1 MVKRPMYESARAQYP
16 RVLVWALARGAS
28 NNFDACAPFFPSRRD
43 TIDVLC
49 TWPSYE
55 RRAASPTRLA
65 LGYYTYKHT
74 CTFTIP
80 LFPCTLVVR
89 VLRSCSLHPGGAS
102 TMLTR
107 LDIKNSR
114 VGARPCRITNE
125 RPSATISCHVPPRP
139 CCCSLWCVRC
149 LHRDFFFCFVLRFP
163 LLL

>member
-1 MVKRPMYESARAQYP
+1 MVKRPMYESARAKYP
-16 RVLVWALARGAS
+16 GVVVWALARGAS
-28 NNFDACAPFFPSRRD
+28 NNSDACAPFFPSRRG

-74 CTFTIP
+74 CIVTIP

-107 LDIKNSR
+107 LDIGYGKPGLKPEGKAES
-114 VGARPCRITNE
+114 
-125 RPSATISCHVPPRP
+125 
-139 CCCSLWCVRC
+139 
-149 LHRDFFFCFVLRFP
+149 
-163 LLL
+163 

>member
-1 MVKRPMYESARAQYP
+1 MVKRPMYESARAKYP
-16 RVLVWALARGAS
+16 GVVVWALARGAS

-74 CTFTIP
+74 CTCTIP

-107 LDIKNSR
+107 L
-114 VGARPCRITNE
+114 
-125 RPSATISCHVPPRP
+125 
-139 CCCSLWCVRC
+139 LQ
-149 LHRDFFFCFVLRFP
+149 LHRISSDS
-163 LLL
+163 LLQAGKSNPPIHHSEGSIRY

>member
-1 MVKRPMYESARAQYP
+1 MYESARTQYP

-28 NNFDACAPFFPSRRD
+28 NNFDACAPFFPSTCRRD

-74 CTFTIP
+74 CIVTIP

-102 TMLTR
+102 TMLTHEIAAVAQDQYGYIPLCFR
-107 LDIKNSR
+107 KLFERAPILALLNSR
-114 VGARPCRITNE
+114 
-125 RPSATISCHVPPRP
+125 
-139 CCCSLWCVRC
+139 
-149 LHRDFFFCFVLRFP
+149 
-163 LLL
+163 

>member
-1 MVKRPMYESARAQYP
+1 MYQYFNWSRARDSKSPPHSLYPLNHHTVMVKRPMYESAHAKYP
-16 RVLVWALARGAS
+16 GVVVWALARGAS
-28 NNFDACAPFFPSRRD
+28 NNSDACAPFFPSRRD

-89 VLRSCSLHPGGAS
+89 VLRIYTPELFPA
-102 TMLTR
+102 
-107 LDIKNSR
+107 
-114 VGARPCRITNE
+114 PW
-125 RPSATISCHVPPRP
+125 
-139 CCCSLWCVRC
+139 WCEYYAHEIG
-149 LHRDFFFCFVLRFP
+149 HRTSDV
-163 LLL
+163 

>member
-1 MVKRPMYESARAQYP
+1 MYESARAQYP

-74 CTFTIP
+74 CIFTI
-80 LFPCTLVVR
+80 TIV
-89 VLRSCSLHPGGAS
+89 SLHPGGAS
-102 TMLTR
+102 TPELFP
-107 LDIKNSR
+107 
-114 VGARPCRITNE
+114 APW
-125 RPSATISCHVPPRP
+125 
-139 CCCSLWCVRC
+139 WCEYYAHEIAAVA
-149 LHRDFFFCFVLRFP
+149 
-163 LLL
+163 

>member
-1 MVKRPMYESARAQYP
+1 MRKAGARARQFWRSVMVKRPMCEPTRAKYP
-16 RVLVWALARGAS
+16 GVVVWALARGAS
-28 NNFDACAPFFPSRRD
+28 NNSDAYAPFSPSRRD

-74 CTFTIP
+74 CIVTIP

-107 LDIKNSR
+107 LDIGYGKPGLKPEGETGILVDYPRRSVTVFVVSFSR
-114 VGARPCRITNE
+114 
-125 RPSATISCHVPPRP
+125 
-139 CCCSLWCVRC
+139 L
-149 LHRDFFFCFVLRFP
+149 
-163 LLL
+163 